1 MSLDAFDLP
10 NLNAVRT
17 ENLTLYLGLLDYMEH
32 IPGGPWCYAT
42 GYDPTPDGQ
51 WYTFVLRNLY
61 HPEQSVSVRAEKNGG
76 FFSFSS
82 NASPEH

>member
-1 MSLDAFDLP
+1 MSLDTFNLP

-17 ENLTLYLGLLDYMEH
+17 ENQTLYLGLLNYMKH
-32 IPGGPWCYAT
+32 IPGGPWRYAT

-51 WYTFVLRNLY
+51 WYTFVLQNLY
-61 HPEQSVSVRAEKNGG
+61 HPEQLVSVRAEKNGG

-82 NASPEH
+82 SASPEH